1 MWKCSVFVHEMVIH
15 VHPQERTQG
24 RSRESELVLERHSH
38 CLPQQGHMEGESKE
52 TGATRQVE
60 RRQKHTRQG
69 KCLSWEWGG
78 VQRQRSGGF
87 LMHLNVTR
95 PQSGEGER
103 RTLWQGQLYY
113 TSAHGSLLSQMSGS
127 APLPLYP
134 DHSFLSCLSSSLAQF
149 GFPPVLAPVL
159 QGSPGWSVFQVHRG
173 WTAAAPSHLTAGSLH
188 SSHIGGHGRVSRCF
202 GASGDWP
209 AGYSGPL
216 SSAASFGLNPHR
228 GWHC

>member
-52 TGATRQVE
+52 TGATGRW
-60 RRQKHTRQG
+60 RGDRNTPARA
-69 KCLSWEWGG
+69 
-78 VQRQRSGGF
+78 
-87 LMHLNVTR
+87 
-95 PQSGEGER
+95 
-103 RTLWQGQLYY
+103 
-113 TSAHGSLLSQMSGS
+113 SAFHGSEAACRDRGRADFWCIWMSLGRSQVRARGGPCGRASFITLVPMAACFLRCLVLHPSPFIRTIPSFPVSRPPWLSLDSHQSW
-127 APLPLYP
+127 P
-134 DHSFLSCLSSSLAQF
+134 LSCKGVPAGQF
-149 GFPPVLAPVL
+149 SKFIEAGLRQPLHISPRAPCTPAVL
-159 QGSPGWSVFQVHRG
+159 
-173 WTAAAPSHLTAGSLH
+173 T
-188 SSHIGGHGRVSRCF
+188 GHGRVSRCF

-209 AGYSGPL
+209 AGCSRPL